1 MRLRRSWGWQIQKAG
16 KSGRKKRQMS
26 ESNEIWGG
34 LGMVNAESGKSGGK
48 KRQMSEDK
56 KTMRFGAGWG

>member
-1 MRLRRSWGWQIQKAG
+1 MSEDNEIWGGLEMVNAESG

-34 LGMVNAESGKSGGK
+34 LGMANTESGK
-48 KRQMSEDK
+48 
-56 KTMRFGAGWG
+56 